1 MKKIREDGVDPLS
14 KLLAIMKEIDS
25 RLEASSFYCKL
36 CGYGNAAIYDSEPSA
51 LHVSIRL
58 ICIYAYICADFR
70 RQRGGFALRV

>member
-36 CGYGNAAIYDSEPSA
+36 CGYGNAAMYDSEPSA
-51 LHVSIRL
+51 LHVL
-58 ICIYAYICADFR
+58 LD
-70 RQRGGFALRV
+70 